1 MARASSGLV
10 LVAAVCLAA
19 SLLVLGSVVAASR
32 RRQVFDATV
41 MHALGARLSSLRRV
55 LLWEYALLA
64 LVTAGFAV
72 IAGSALATGLL
83 RWRLDMDPLGLYWS
97 GALTAL
103 GVSVLSLGLGAR
115 YLLRQ
120 MRLNPALLL
129 RSGG

>member
-1 MARASSGLV
+1 
-10 LVAAVCLAA
+10 LAA

-32 RRQVFDATV
+32 SRQVFDATV
-41 MHALGARLSSLRRV
+41 MHAMGARHSLLRRV

-64 LVTAGFAV
+64 LVTASFAIV
-72 IAGSALATGLL
+72 AGSALATGLL

-103 GVSVLSLGLGAR
+103 LVSVVSLGLGAR

-129 RSGG
+129 RSGS